1 MAKLGRGGGAAGRL
15 AGEGWGVGGGSTGRA
30 DGLQT
35 KAGSFHAEFK
45 AGWLF
50 LRLRLTAAGQRHATS
65 RPKVCWH
72 MQLATAKAHYRVRT
86 HVKKLGT
93 FFWRGGW
100 AGGWRQRGGRGGGH
114 KNRSVFSGTK
124 GRENDRSGMCI
135 LRAGIGGGRQGERG
149 EGGEHT
155 HTP

>member
-1 MAKLGRGGGAAGRL
+1 M

-86 HVKKLGT
+86 HVKKNWEL
-93 FFWRGGW
+93 FFGGVGGR
-100 AGGWRQRGGRGGGH
+100 AGGAREGGG
-114 KNRSVFSGTK
+114 VGGTK
-124 GRENDRSGMCI
+124 TGVCFLEQKAVKTTVLAC
-135 LRAGIGGGRQGERG
+135 AY
-149 EGGEHT
+149 
-155 HTP
+155 